1 MPYQPQPPMDANNTP
16 GLAPRA
22 QLPQNIEAEQSVLA
36 ACLLNGE
43 VTEEAVMRLRPEN
56 FFRPAHRIIFEAII
70 SLTNRHIPV
79 DPIALADTL
88 KSTGQLEAVGG
99 RAYLAELADNTFSL
113 TSWERHVD
121 IVKRQSILRELVFA
135 ATQIN
140 ALAYDA
146 PDDLDQVVEEAEK
159 TLFNVTEKR
168 VSSSFRKMDELVSD
182 AYEEISRLANQKDK
196 MAGVPTGFKD
206 VDELFHGFCGGDL
219 VILAAR
225 PGMGKTSFALN
236 IATNVARLQ
245 KIPTVIFSLERT
257 CEQLT
262 DRILSSTAGIDSQA
276 FRTGRLNNS
285 DWNDFAN
292 ATSLLYN
299 VPIYMDDSSGIS
311 VPEIKAKIRQINQ
324 DPKRDKIGL
333 VIIDYLQLMQS
344 AKRTESRVQEIS
356 DITRNLKIMA
366 KELNVPVLAL
376 SQLSRAAEK
385 TAGRSDHRP
394 QLSDLRDSGSIEQ
407 DADVV
412 LFLYRAAY
420 YNSQNGE
427 TEQANEN
434 EAECIVAK
442 NRHGETSVVRLGW
455 DGAHTRFSNL
465 DEIHEQY

>member
-206 VDELFHGFCGGDL
+206 VDELFHGFRGGDL

-225 PGMGKTSFALN
+225 P
-236 IATNVARLQ
+236 
-245 KIPTVIFSLERT
+245 
-257 CEQLT
+257 
-262 DRILSSTAGIDSQA
+262 
-276 FRTGRLNNS
+276 
-285 DWNDFAN
+285 
-292 ATSLLYN
+292 
-299 VPIYMDDSSGIS
+299 
-311 VPEIKAKIRQINQ
+311 
-324 DPKRDKIGL
+324 
-333 VIIDYLQLMQS
+333 
-344 AKRTESRVQEIS
+344 
-356 DITRNLKIMA
+356 
-366 KELNVPVLAL
+366 VLAKPPSL
-376 SQLSRAAEK
+376 
-385 TAGRSDHRP
+385 
-394 QLSDLRDSGSIEQ
+394 
-407 DADVV
+407 
-412 LFLYRAAY
+412 
-420 YNSQNGE
+420 
-427 TEQANEN
+427 
-434 EAECIVAK
+434 
-442 NRHGETSVVRLGW
+442 
-455 DGAHTRFSNL
+455 
-465 DEIHEQY
+465 